1 MDRISRQIFA
11 FVVFGVMVFYG
22 AAREA
27 VAAPMAGV
35 VDVYPRGAL
44 MTMRFEAA
52 AKMEIEL
59 PLTLDRDSIRVE
71 GGDGVKVL
79 DFDVREITRPG
90 WVPPALTT
98 LAQEVSKART
108 QADMLTSRAAAFAE
122 AIKQLGEAVPAGLKG
137 AELETYIDTVIKKR
151 ESIGIKAA
159 ETAVLLE
166 KATKQY
172 ELLKEEYEKLFPG
185 DHDRMLLLTVGT
197 EGNGRVTVKA
207 WTDSASWSPV
217 YSLELNSSTG
227 EIKGTAGAE
236 VNQKSGITWKG
247 DILLHTV
254 RPRGGLKIPELIS
267 LVVDFLEIAPSA
279 KAMRMEEATEMAPSS
294 MMNDLQEEP
303 FMEEGLTDV
312 TMKTKGTVPGFGES
326 VRMDAGRF
334 TEKSEVSL
342 VCMPEFSNEAWTV
355 ATVKSAGRA
364 FLPGEAKL
372 SVDGKDTGVTMIPS
386 RSMGQELSLPFG
398 TTPLVTAKREEML
411 PKTGSSWIIKGKYQR
426 GYVITVSNGLSKS
439 VKVKVMDRVP
449 VPAQDAI
456 KVQDLILV
464 PEPSEKN
471 DKGFLTWEV
480 DLEKGKSKEI
490 SVKYAITY
498 PSDKELMFR

>member
-1 MDRISRQIFA
+1 MNRISRLIFPFLVFAVMA
-11 FVVFGVMVFYG
+11 FCG
-22 AAREA
+22 AARETE
-27 VAAPMAGV
+27 AAPMAGV

-52 AKMEIEL
+52 PKMEIEL
-59 PLTLDRDSIRVE
+59 PLTLDRDFIRVE
-71 GGDGVKVL
+71 GEDVVKVL
-79 DFDVREITRPG
+79 DFDIKEITMPG

-98 LAQEVSKART
+98 LAQEVDKART
-108 QADMLTSRAAAFAE
+108 QVDMLASRAAALAQ

-137 AELETYIDTVIKKR
+137 AELETYIDTAIKKR

-159 ETAVLLE
+159 ETGVLLE

-172 ELLKEEYEKLFPG
+172 ELLKGEYEKLFPG
-185 DHDRMLLLTVGT
+185 DHDRMFLLTVET
-197 EGNGRVTVKA
+197 EGKGSVTVKA
-207 WTDSASWSPV
+207 WTNSAFWRPV
-217 YSLELNSSTG
+217 YSMDLNSSTG

-254 RPRGGLKIPELIS
+254 RPRGGLGIPEMRS

-279 KAMRMEEATEMAPSS
+279 KALRMESAKMAAPAD
-294 MMNDLQEEP
+294 DLQEEP

-312 TMKTKGTVPGFGES
+312 TMKARGTVPGFGES
-326 VRMDAGRF
+326 VRMDTGRF
-334 TEKSEVSL
+334 TEKGEVSL
-342 VCMPEFSNEAWTV
+342 VCIPEFSNEAWTV

-364 FLPGEAKL
+364 LLPGEAKL

-398 TTPLVTAKREEML
+398 TTPLVTAKREELL
-411 PKTGSSWIIKGKYQR
+411 PKTGSSWIIKGKHQR
-426 GYVITVSNGLSKS
+426 GYVITVTNGLSKP

-449 VPAQDAI
+449 VPARDTI

-464 PEPSEKN
+464 PEPSEK
-471 DKGFLTWEV
+471 DEKGFLTWEV
-480 DLEKGKSKEI
+480 DLEKGKSKEV
-490 SVKYAITY
+490 SVKYTITY